1 MQSQI
6 EDCQFTR
13 GDGVHR
19 KTSVSYPQRA
29 RLSDEV
35 NTTSVQGMLNTYHN
49 FIPQIAFQTVLAKMF
64 VTNFKPNSN
73 KLTNNPSCVEFY
85 AHSTYTPHS
94 TQTSNSITRA
104 TGIIHTHFYS
114 VMQFQVNQ
122 QIAQIRRSRPPR
134 SNWFAIYQKHVIL
147 IHSVHHIHLADKSIY
162 RIHKN
167 ANYKKDYILA
177 HTQVYT
183 GLDNLSHVY

>member
-1 MQSQI
+1 
-6 EDCQFTR
+6 
-13 GDGVHR
+13 
-19 KTSVSYPQRA
+19 
-29 RLSDEV
+29 
-35 NTTSVQGMLNTYHN
+35 MLNTYHN

-167 ANYKKDYILA
+167 ANYKKITYSHIRKF
-177 HTQVYT
+177 TQDLITCPMFIELYNADN
-183 GLDNLSHVY
+183 GRLFFRFGCLDGSPNWFPMA